1 MVLGIYGVKFTQSE
15 RLGGGNSFATAPVNT
30 NKANMWDVYKADGAK
45 DVENL
50 STVDAMAKLNAIN
63 NPKDVKEAQKK
74 AKAMEKMA
82 KLSKT
87 MQDKNFLNLTQKHM
101 DAFKLLDVNP
111 ALSGLTGELYEKLIG
126 ITSQNVYLIQKLELS
141 SMQDLSADEINKI
154 CNDISKAAKELEKDA
169 KKIRAGILKA
179 GAYSEAMMKID
190 DPEKKAKYEKLA
202 NETVKSLPDAFKNK
216 AEAAE
221 VQDRLEELNGG
232 EDVEEQAEDE
242 ISENNDLPESDELGE
257 VGDFQSPFLYDD
269 DGTLLIEKFEAENT
283 AEDNAG
289 EISETSGDEN
299 SNIDDNSD
307 NELKKIR
314 DEYKKD
320 LKEQKEKTGKD
331 PEPIKDDQ
339 GRIVKSLLDVE

>member
-1 MVLGIYGVKFTQSE
+1 MIFGIYGVKFTQSE
-15 RLGGGNSFATAPVNT
+15 RLGTNLFATAPVST

-63 NPKDVKEAQKK
+63 NPEDVKEAQKK

-320 LKEQKEKTGKD
+320 LKEQKELTGKD
-331 PEPIKDDQ
+331 PEPIKDKK
-339 GRIVKSLLDVE
+339 GRIVKSLLDED

>member
-1 MVLGIYGVKFTQSE
+1 MIFGIYGVKFTQSE
-15 RLGGGNSFATAPVNT
+15 RLGTNLFATAPVST

-63 NPKDVKEAQKK
+63 NPEDVKEAQKK

-269 DGTLLIEKFEAENT
+269 DGTLLIEKFEQPGYDAVAEAKENDK
-283 AEDNAG
+283 AEKDA
-289 EISETSGDEN
+289 DK
-299 SNIDDNSD
+299 
-307 NELKKIR
+307 ELKKIK

-320 LKEQKEKTGKD
+320 LKEQKELTGKD
-331 PEPIKDDQ
+331 PEPIKDKK
-339 GRIVKSLLDVE
+339 GRIVKSLLDED